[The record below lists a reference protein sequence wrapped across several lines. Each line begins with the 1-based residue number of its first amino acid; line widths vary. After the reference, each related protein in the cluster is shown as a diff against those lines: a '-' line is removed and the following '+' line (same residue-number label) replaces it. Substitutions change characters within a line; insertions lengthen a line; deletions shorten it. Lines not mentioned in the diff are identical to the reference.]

1 MKIRMLPKHII
12 WSEACIS
19 GSLALAFVAIKLY
32 PPGSPI
38 RFHQIGADTL
48 YLRLADA
55 NAAAEQAV
63 TRLIRIG
70 DDGLPL
76 FASVV

>member
-1 MKIRMLPKHII
+1 MKIRMLPKHIV

-38 RFHQIGADTL
+38 RFHQIGADSL
-48 YLRLADA
+48 YVRLADA
-55 NAAAEQAV
+55 NAAAERAV
-63 TRLIRIG
+63 ARLIRI
-70 DDGLPL
+70 DEDGLPI
-76 FASVV
+76 FASLV